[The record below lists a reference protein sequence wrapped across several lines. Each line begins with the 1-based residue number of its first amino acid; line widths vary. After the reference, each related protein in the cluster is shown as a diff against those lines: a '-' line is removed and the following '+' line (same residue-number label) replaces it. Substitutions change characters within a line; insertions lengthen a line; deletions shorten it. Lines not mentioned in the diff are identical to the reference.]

1 MTMSNKIKIDIVSDV
16 VCPWCIVGYKR
27 LEQAMRELGVED
39 KFEIEWHPFE
49 LNPNMPPEG
58 KERRQYSA
66 DKYGMSM
73 QDVLASQANITKL
86 GGEVGFT
93 FDFFEGMHVVNTKNA
108 HVLLEFAKKFGKQTA
123 LKLALFKAFFTDNKD
138 ISKLTIL
145 EEIVQSVGLNVNEAT
160 ATLNNPKNKEILQE
174 KESYWQNKG
183 VSSVP
188 TMVFNSKTAMNGAY
202 PVETYKQVITELLA
216 KKI

>member
-73 QDVLASQANITKL
+73 QDVLASQANITKH

-93 FDFFEGMHVVNTKNA
+93 FDFFEGMHVVNTKEA
-108 HVLLEFAKKFGKQTA
+108 HILLEFAKAFGLQTA

-138 ISKLTIL
+138 ISKRAVLQEIIKSIGL
-145 EEIVQSVGLNVNEAT
+145 DEEKAFTRLNDAKTKVA
-160 ATLNNPKNKEILQE
+160 LQE
-174 KESYWQNKG
+174 KESFWHNKG
-183 VSSVP
+183 VNSVP
-188 TMVFNSKTAMNGAY
+188 TMVFNHKTAMNGAY
-202 PVETYKQVITELLA
+202 PIETYKQVLTELLN